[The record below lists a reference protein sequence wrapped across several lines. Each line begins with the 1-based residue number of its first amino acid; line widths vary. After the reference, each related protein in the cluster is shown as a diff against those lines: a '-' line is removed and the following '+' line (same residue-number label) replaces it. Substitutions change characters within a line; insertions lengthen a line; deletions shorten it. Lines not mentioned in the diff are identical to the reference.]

1 MSPLTEYLI
10 LSHQAETAPAHPYRN
25 WLYYKSSGS
34 TTNAARQAT
43 MASDHGER
51 HSHRNKP
58 IGTSKTRAFVARAVQ
73 LREKA
78 QISPVPVPPTG
89 LRPAGTSLRLEI
101 PSGHQKLLATRNQ
114 KPLPGVPGDH
124 IPVDRY
130 IATDASS
137 ISSLNLLPRGLE
149 IRKKREPMDF
159 TQRLDELTQQNG
171 YLLAEVALLKETR
184 DALKEL
190 QDQTQ
195 EAFLV
200 LQAALRE
207 VSHRMGNSEQR
218 LRNYWGAH
226 SGDGSEEVT
235 AF

>member
-1 MSPLTEYLI
+1 
-10 LSHQAETAPAHPYRN
+10 
-25 WLYYKSSGS
+25 
-34 TTNAARQAT
+34 
-43 MASDHGER
+43 
-51 HSHRNKP
+51 
-58 IGTSKTRAFVARAVQ
+58 
-73 LREKA
+73 
-78 QISPVPVPPTG
+78 
-89 LRPAGTSLRLEI
+89 
-101 PSGHQKLLATRNQ
+101 
-114 KPLPGVPGDH
+114 
-124 IPVDRY
+124 
-130 IATDASS
+130 
-137 ISSLNLLPRGLE
+137 
-149 IRKKREPMDF
+149 MDF